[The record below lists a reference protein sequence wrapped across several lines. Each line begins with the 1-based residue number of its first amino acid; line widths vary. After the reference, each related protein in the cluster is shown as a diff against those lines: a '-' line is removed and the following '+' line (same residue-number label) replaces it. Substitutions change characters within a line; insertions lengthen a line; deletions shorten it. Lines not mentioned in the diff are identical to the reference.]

1 MERRVLIPSGFEAE
15 VSNNTVTITH
25 NGKKESKSFR
35 ARVIEISKDGNEI
48 LIKGKNQK
56 RKTTAIVNTTE
67 KCIENIIH
75 GLKHGYEAKMRI
87 VHVHFP
93 TNVQISGREIVI
105 NNFLG
110 EKKPRKAKIV
120 GDNTTVELRGKEI
133 IIKGNNKEH
142 VGQTA
147 ANIEKATKVT
157 KKDLR
162 IFQDSIYLV
171 EKARLLKSE

>member
-1 MERRVLIPSGFEAE
+1 MERRVLVPNGFEAE
-15 VSNNTVTITH
+15 VSNNVVSIAY
-25 NGKKESKSFR
+25 NDKKESKSFR
-35 ARVIEISKDGNEI
+35 ARVIEISKEGNEI

-67 KCIENIIH
+67 KCIENIIL
-75 GLKHGYEAKMRI
+75 GLKYGYEARMKI

-110 EKKPRKAKIV
+110 EKKPRKANIV
-120 GDNTTVELRGKEI
+120 GENTTVELKGKEI
-133 IIKGNNKEH
+133 VIKGTNKEH

-147 ANIEKATKVT
+147 ANIEKATKIT

-171 EKARLLKSE
+171 QKTKLLNSE